1 MINYTRFD
9 DTLLVNVCERFLVG
23 ESPRVIADWL
33 QQVHDP
39 NVTRENIYPLLREA
53 RKRGFLSVLP
63 PPDGHL
69 QQRICDRYDLEMDR
83 VNVLRVRGDTARDYL
98 ADAAAERIVK
108 LIHEVGRDKKR
119 VSIGLGGGIT
129 IMKVAHALASRL
141 RAESALPDLTL
152 HAVTSG
158 FDVRQPWTAPV
169 CFLAYFEGVAQN
181 IEFVALFAP
190 AVVEANEYEKTI
202 KGQGVKESFLRAKD
216 IDIVVTSMASA
227 LDKHG
232 ELNQFINIE
241 EEGQKNRGLAA
252 LKKDLKKAAWVGDV
266 SYRPYS
272 NSDPIATT
280 HGIRAVSLFEL
291 QDLVELAAQPKKYV
305 ILVAAPCGVCKKSK
319 GTALQPLLASRNLK
333 LWTHLYIDL
342 TTAQSLLPIEA

>member
-1 MINYTRFD
+1 MINYTGFD
-9 DTLLVNVCERFLVG
+9 DTLLVNVCERFLEG
-23 ESPRVIADWL
+23 ESPRVIAHWL

-53 RKRGFLSVLP
+53 RKRGYLSVLP

-83 VNVLRVRGDTARDYL
+83 VHVLRVRGDTARDYL

-152 HAVTSG
+152 HAITSG
-158 FDVRQPWTAPV
+158 FDVSHPWTAPV

-181 IEFVALFAP
+181 LEFVALFAP
-190 AVVEANEYEKTI
+190 AVIEANEYERTKT
-202 KGQGVKESFLRAKD
+202 GLGVEESFRQAKD

-227 LDKHG
+227 LDEHG
-232 ELNQFINIE
+232 ELNRFMNIE
-241 EEGQKNRGLAA
+241 EKKKNPGLTA
-252 LKKDLKKAAWVGDV
+252 LKKSGWIGDV
-266 SYRPYS
+266 AYRPYS
-272 NSDPIATT
+272 TSAPIATT
-280 HGIRAVSLFEL
+280 QGIRAVSLFEL
-291 QDLVELAAQPKKYV
+291 EDLVELAARPKKYV
-305 ILVAAPCGVCKKSK
+305 VLVAAPCGVCKKTK
-319 GTALQPLLASRNLK
+319 GDALRPLLASRDLR

-342 TTAQSLLPIEA
+342 TTAQSLLPSEA